1 MVDGKKHLLLVE
13 DEKILALSEAKKLNG
28 RGYEVTILH
37 SGEEAVEFI
46 QKAPR
51 KTPDLVLMDI
61 DLGDGM
67 DGTEAAEEI
76 LGIRFLPIVFLTS
89 HSEEEI
95 VEKVRKITRYGY
107 VIKNSGDFVLFSSIE
122 MAFQLYEA
130 HAQVMRDQKKYMT
143 IFNNVNDAVYLHK
156 VTPEGSS
163 GGFLEVNDV
172 ACSQLG
178 YSREEF
184 LSMSPSD
191 IDTPKNAELEIKR
204 LSTITNE
211 GTIRFDTD
219 HVTKEGEEIPVEVNS
234 QLFYL
239 KGERVILSV
248 ARDMRER
255 KEKEERLRF
264 LSMVMDQI
272 QDRITVTDL
281 EGNITYINEAEAKM
295 FGVPK
300 EKLLGKNI
308 SSYGDDS
315 SRGGTQEEILKE
327 AKENGRW
334 RGEVVNYTPSGEERV
349 LDARVQ
355 VIRDEKGKEI
365 ALCGIS
371 TDITERKELEN
382 NLRVREENLDVTL
395 NSIGDGVIVADT
407 TGRVT
412 RLNPKAEE
420 LTGWSQAAA
429 EGKFLDEVFNIINA
443 KTREPAFQ
451 PFQRVISTGEVVGLA
466 NHTVL
471 IARDGTERQIADSAA
486 PIRSKDRSLI
496 GVVLVFRD
504 VTLEYRL
511 QEELRESKTRLET
524 AQRVASLGSWE
535 FDFSTGLV
543 KASKEAHRIY
553 GIPQGE
559 LTIQKAQSVVL
570 AEYRPRMD
578 EALKDLIEK
587 KLPYDIEFMIR
598 REDDGRIV
606 HIHSVAEYD
615 PEHNRVLGT
624 IQDITKRKEAEQ
636 RLREDEAEIS
646 ELLKEKELLLQEVHH
661 RIKNNMNTIAGLL
674 SLRANSVNEEDTAN
688 ILEEMRNRVYSM
700 QLIYERLYRTDDYLT
715 INVEE
720 YVQDL
725 LADLTDSYL
734 GENGKK
740 YIAIESTIEDVPID
754 SKKIFPLG
762 IIINELVTNAL
773 RHAFDDGETGK
784 ISVILDK
791 EDDGGILLTVKDS
804 GRGLPDGFCLDKS
817 GGFGFSLVEM
827 LVKQLKGKM
836 SHGPGPGDRGTIF
849 TISFPL

>member
-1 MVDGKKHLLLVE
+1 MNKIDSMRRPFYSGTMGKKHLLLVE

-51 KTPDLVLMDI
+51 GTPDLVLMDI
-61 DLGDGM
+61 DLGEGM
-67 DGTEAAEEI
+67 DGTEAAKKI
-76 LGIRFLPIVFLTS
+76 LDIRFLPIVFLTS

-122 MAFQLYEA
+122 MAFELYEA
-130 HAQVMRDQKKYMT
+130 HMQVLEDQKKYMT

-163 GGFLEVNDV
+163 GL
-172 ACSQLG
+172 
-178 YSREEF
+178 
-184 LSMSPSD
+184 
-191 IDTPKNAELEIKR
+191 
-204 LSTITNE
+204 
-211 GTIRFDTD
+211 
-219 HVTKEGEEIPVEVNS
+219 
-234 QLFYL
+234 
-239 KGERVILSV
+239 
-248 ARDMRER
+248 
-255 KEKEERLRF
+255 F

-355 VIRDEKGKEI
+355 VIRDEKGKEM

-674 SLRANSVNEEDTAN
+674 SLRANTVNEEDTAN

-740 YIAIESTIEDVPID
+740 DIAIESTIEDVPID

-791 EDDGGILLTVKDS
+791 EDDGGIILTVKDS

-836 SHGPGPGDRGTIF
+836 SHGPDPGDRGTIF

>member
-51 KTPDLVLMDI
+51 GTPDLVLMDI
-61 DLGDGM
+61 DLGEGM

-130 HAQVMRDQKKYMT
+130 HAQVMRDQKKYRT

-184 LSMSPSD
+184 LSMSPAD

-315 SRGGTQEEILKE
+315 SRGGTQQEILTQ
-327 AKENGRW
+327 AKEKGYW
-334 RGEVVNYTPSGEERV
+334 RGEVVNYTPGGEERV

-355 VIRDEKGKEI
+355 VIQDEKGKEI

-395 NSIGDGVIVADT
+395 NSIGDGVIVVDT
-407 TGRVT
+407 AGRVT

-511 QEELRESKTRLET
+511 QEELRE
-524 AQRVASLGSWE
+524 
-535 FDFSTGLV
+535 
-543 KASKEAHRIY
+543 
-553 GIPQGE
+553 
-559 LTIQKAQSVVL
+559 
-570 AEYRPRMD
+570 
-578 EALKDLIEK
+578 
-587 KLPYDIEFMIR
+587 
-598 REDDGRIV
+598 
-606 HIHSVAEYD
+606 
-615 PEHNRVLGT
+615 
-624 IQDITKRKEAEQ
+624 
-636 RLREDEAEIS
+636 DEAEIS

-674 SLRANSVNEEDTAN
+674 SLRANTVNEEDTAN

-740 YIAIESTIEDVPID
+740 DIAIESTIEDVPID

-791 EDDGGILLTVKDS
+791 ENDGGIILTVKDS